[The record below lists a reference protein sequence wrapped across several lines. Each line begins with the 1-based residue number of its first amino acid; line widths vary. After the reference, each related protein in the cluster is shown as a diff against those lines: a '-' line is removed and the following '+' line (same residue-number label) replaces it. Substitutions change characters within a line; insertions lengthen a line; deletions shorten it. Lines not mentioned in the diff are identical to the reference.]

1 MADAGQTNVS
11 LRHYVDVL
19 WRRKWIVV
27 QCLVIVPLIVVGA
40 SYLQPVRYAS
50 TARVMAVQQSAAL
63 DVATSLDTG
72 ALTLDERGLM
82 TLASFVATPDIAARA
97 AAQLER
103 PGDAEALLENVS
115 AETDATTDVILIKAE
130 ADDPEEAADVA
141 NAFAGEFVA
150 WRREIQQN
158 ALDDAIATID
168 AEIETTDTNTLR
180 RQLLLDQRSQLEVL
194 KALLNGDVQIGE
206 AARPSSVPASPK
218 PLRNGVLAVAAGLIL
233 GIGLA
238 FVREALDVKLRSVDA
253 VAGATS
259 IPVIGAIPRI
269 AKEHRGGDTI
279 VALEDPAGPV
289 AEAFRFLRTN
299 LEFVNFNKDVKSI
312 LVTSPEPSQG
322 KSTTIVNLAVALLRS
337 GKRVAVIGADL
348 RRPALHRFFN
358 ISNSRGVSTVVSG
371 GTQLGDALQV
381 LSFGEH
387 ARTVTA
393 NVDPSLAPVRRVT
406 STRASSGRASSAAPG
421 IPDQAEEL
429 RLTVLPAGPQPP
441 NPGEIVTSRQ
451 LTEVLATLTET
462 HDYVL
467 VDAPP
472 MFAVG
477 DAAAMADKVDGVIA
491 VVRLDQTTQ
500 DTLRGVEGFL
510 ERVPARAL
518 GLVITGVPRSAKGA
532 YYRYDSSYE

>member
-1 MADAGQTNVS
+1 LADTTQSTVS

-27 QCLVIVPLIVVGA
+27 QAVVIVPLIVVGL
-40 SYLQPVRYAS
+40 SFLQPVRYAS
-50 TARVMAVQQSAAL
+50 TARVMAVQQSAAV

-72 ALTLDERGLM
+72 SLTLDERGLM
-82 TLASFVATPDIAARA
+82 TLASFVVTPDIAARA
-97 AAQLER
+97 AEQLGR
-103 PGDAEALLENVS
+103 PDDADALLEDVS
-115 AETDATTDVILIKAE
+115 AETDPAADVILVQAE
-130 ADDPEEAADVA
+130 ADTPETAAAVA
-141 NAFAGEFVA
+141 NAFAEQFVA
-150 WRREIQQN
+150 WRRDTQQT

-168 AEIETTDTNTLR
+168 DEIENTEPNTLR

-206 AARPSSVPASPK
+206 AARPSNVPASPK
-218 PLRNGVLAVAAGLIL
+218 PVRNGALAVAAGLIL

-253 VAGATS
+253 LAAATS
-259 IPVIGAIPRI
+259 LPVIGAIPQLP
-269 AKEHRGGDTI
+269 KEHRAGDSV
-279 VALEDPAGPV
+279 VALEDPKGPV

-299 LEFVNFNKDVKSI
+299 LEFVNFDKDVKSI
-312 LVTSPEPSQG
+312 LLTSPEPSQG

-348 RRPALHRFFN
+348 RRPALHRFFK
-358 ISNSRGVSTVVSG
+358 ISNSRGVSTVVTG
-371 GTQLGDALQV
+371 GTSLDDALQV
-381 LSFGEH
+381 LSFGDH

-393 NVDPSLAPVRRVT
+393 SVDPSLAPVRRVAT
-406 STRASSGRASSAAPG
+406 EPVTSAATASAVPG
-421 IPDQAEEL
+421 ASAQAQEL
-429 RLTVLPAGPQPP
+429 KLTVLPAGPQPP

-451 LTEVLATLTET
+451 LSDVLAHLAAT

-491 VVRLDQTTQ
+491 VLRLDQTTH

-518 GLVITGVPRSAKGA
+518 GLVVTGVPRSSRST
-532 YYRYDSSYE
+532 YYRYDSNYE

>member
-1 MADAGQTNVS
+1 MAEATQTNVS

-72 ALTLDERGLM
+72 ALSLDERGLM
-82 TLASFVATPDIAARA
+82 TLASFVATPDIAARV
-97 AAQLER
+97 AQRLER

-115 AETDATTDVILIKAE
+115 AETDATTDVILVKAE
-130 ADDPEEAADVA
+130 AEDPEKAADIA

-150 WRREIQQN
+150 WRREIQQT

-168 AEIETTDTNTLR
+168 SEIEATDTNTLR

-206 AARPSSVPASPK
+206 AAHPSDAPASPK
-218 PLRNGVLAVAAGLIL
+218 PLRNGALAVAAGLVL

-238 FVREALDVKLRSVDA
+238 FVREALDVKMRSVDA
-253 VAGATS
+253 VAGATT
-259 IPVIGAIPRI
+259 IPVIGAIPQI
-269 AKEHRGGDTI
+269 PKEYRGGDVV
-279 VALEDPAGPV
+279 VALEDSKGPV

-312 LVTSPEPSQG
+312 LITSPEPSQG
-322 KSTTIVNLAVALLRS
+322 KSTTIANLAVALSRS

-348 RRPALHRFFN
+348 RRPALHRFFK
-358 ISNSRGVSTVVSG
+358 IANSRGVSTVVSG
-371 GTQLGDALQV
+371 SSSLDDALQE
-381 LSFGEH
+381 LSFSDNV
-387 ARTVTA
+387 RSVTA
-393 NVDPSLAPVRRVT
+393 TVDPALTGAHQAPVVERHVT
-406 STRASSGRASSAAPG
+406 
-421 IPDQAEEL
+421 
-429 RLTVLPAGPQPP
+429 RLTILPAGPLPP
-441 NPGEIVTSRQ
+441 NPGEIVTSQQ
-451 LTEVLATLTET
+451 LTEVLARLTET

-477 DAAAMADKVDGVIA
+477 DAAAMADKVDGVIT
-491 VVRLDQTTQ
+491 VIQLDQTTE
-500 DTLRGVEGFL
+500 DTLRGVESFL
-510 ERVPARAL
+510 ERVPARTL
-518 GLVITGVPRSAKGA
+518 GLVITGVTRSSKGR
-532 YYRYDSSYE
+532 YYGYDSYYE